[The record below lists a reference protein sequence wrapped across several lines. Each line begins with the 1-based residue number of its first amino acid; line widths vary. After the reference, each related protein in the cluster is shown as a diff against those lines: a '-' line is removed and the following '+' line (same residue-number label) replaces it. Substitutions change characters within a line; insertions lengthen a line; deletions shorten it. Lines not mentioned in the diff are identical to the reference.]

1 MAVEK
6 GKVKLSRKEN
16 IRKQLRERLNKL
28 FVQHPNLGHW
38 GYTFL
43 RVSQIDRSVRGTG
56 PFLANLQKRGLR
68 PHSVLDVGANYGAW
82 SHVAKS
88 VFQDAQ
94 FYLIE
99 PQVEMKPF
107 LDRFC
112 DDTHG
117 AKWFLAGAGSSV
129 GELLLTTWND
139 FAGSSFLPGQD
150 HSAENQRRVPVVTI
164 DSLVQQGEMDPP
176 DLIKIDVQG
185 FELEVLQGS
194 RSCFDHTEMFIIE
207 VSFFKTHPERPV
219 FLDVVNFM
227 ADKGYVVYD
236 FADLK
241 RRPFDGALGQADV
254 CFVKRGGVFTQH
266 KRWY

>member
-1 MAVEK
+1 M
-6 GKVKLSRKEN
+6 SRKEN
-16 IRKQLRERLNKL
+16 IRKRLRERLNKL
-28 FVQHPNLGHW
+28 FVQHPTLGHW
-38 GYTFL
+38 GYTFI
-43 RVSQIDRSVRGTG
+43 RVSQIDRSTRGTRL
-56 PFLANLQKRGLR
+56 FLANLQKRGLK
-68 PHSVLDVGANYGAW
+68 PQVVLDIGANYGAW
-82 SHVAKS
+82 SHIAKV

-112 DDTHG
+112 ADNSG
-117 AKWFLAGAGSSV
+117 AKWFLAGAGSRS
-129 GELLLTTWND
+129 GELILTAWDD
-139 FAGSSFLPGQD
+139 FAGSSFLASEGQP
-150 HSAENQRRVPVVTI
+150 AENQRRVPVVAI
-164 DSLVQQGEMDPP
+164 DSLVEQGEMSLP

-185 FELEVLQGS
+185 FEMEVLLGS
-194 RSCFDHTEMFIIE
+194 LSCFGYTEMFIIE

-219 FLDVVNFM
+219 FLDIVNFM
-227 ADKGYVVYD
+227 AEKGYIVYD

-254 CFVKRGGVFTQH
+254 CFVKRDGIFTRH

>member
-1 MAVEK
+1 MS
-6 GKVKLSRKEN
+6 LTEN
-16 IRKQLRERLNKL
+16 IRKQLREQLNKL
-28 FVQHPNLGHW
+28 FVQNPNLGHW
-38 GYTFL
+38 GYTLL
-43 RVSQIDRSVRGTG
+43 RVSQIDRSVRGTR
-56 PFLANLQKRGLR
+56 PFLVNLQKRGLR
-68 PHSVLDVGANYGAW
+68 PQSVLDVGANYGAW

-88 VFQDAQ
+88 VFQNAC

-112 DDTHG
+112 ADTNS
-117 AKWFLAGAGSSV
+117 AKWFLAGAGSNE
-129 GELLLTTWND
+129 GELVLTTWND
-139 FAGSSFLPGQD
+139 FAGSSFLPSQN
-150 HSAENQRRVPVVTI
+150 HSTENQRRVPIVTI
-164 DSLVQQGEMDPP
+164 DSLVQNGEMEPP

-194 RSCFDHTEMFIIE
+194 LACFGHTEMFIVE

-219 FLDVVNFM
+219 FHDVINFM
-227 ADKGYVVYD
+227 DDKGYVVYD

-241 RRPFDGALGQADV
+241 HRPFDGALGQADV
-254 CFVKRGGVFTQH
+254 CFVKRDGIFRQH